1 MFGSG
6 QDKRNLIIAIGAIFV
21 VLVGWQFLMPALF
34 PPDER
39 PRRVAEQPVPGT
51 APPSLDQVVP
61 DLGDPAQVELRQ
73 ASIDSPRITIESP
86 RLSGSIAR
94 LGGRIDSIT
103 LLDYRE
109 EADEESPNI
118 VLLQP
123 RDAVRPYFADFGWIT
138 ANEGIALPQPD
149 TLWDADKLTLAP
161 GRPITL
167 RWDNGAGL
175 KFTRKIDIDEHF
187 VFTVTQ
193 SVLNTTGAPLALTP
207 YSRIARF
214 SDATESILPFKP
226 LFIFQD
232 GALGVFGEDY
242 RDADYDDMRDAY
254 DAKVENPRSGADY
267 RYDATGGWM
276 GLTDKYWL
284 VALIPD
290 QHTPYQASFEYVPVD
305 GGTEDSFQT
314 IYEAEAL
321 TVSPG
326 QAVSLTSH
334 LFTGAK
340 EISLLDNYEESLG
353 ADRLDLAVDFGPA
366 WFLSKPMFYVIDF
379 FNRVTGNFGVAI
391 LLLTICVRV
400 LLFPLANKAYA
411 SMSRMRKLQP
421 EMIRLRERFKDD
433 KQRMNTELMK
443 LYREQKANP
452 VAGCLPLLAQIPVFF
467 ALYYML
473 FVTIE
478 MRHAPFFGW
487 IHDLSAPDPM
497 TFITGFGLLEWP
509 VPEFLLVGIWPI
521 IFGVTMWLQMKLNPQ
536 PMEPIQQ
543 KIMMALPI
551 IFLFLFARFPAG
563 LVVYW
568 TWNNVLSIGQQWLI
582 MRRMG
587 ITRQSLAEDAEK
599 IKKIKEAAEKGTLL
613 KPSRSSRKKTK
624 RADPAKESARAE
636 GEGTA
641 RREGATPRDTAA
653 RARKAQPR
661 TSKARRDDAPRRDSE
676 PRREGAA
683 RKAGETRRDG
693 AARQGESPRRK
704 SGATQASGGS
714 AKAKDSTRTRRSESG
729 GGQKPRAKSADR
741 PHAER
746 KREAKNE
753 AKGETRSTMS
763 PAKRAAIE
771 RARIARKKALA
782 RKQKQKAAR
791 QRKSAPSADQPTGL
805 MDRLKTGLGI
815 PPAEG
820 AQRPTPAPAHKTK
833 PQKSRKQR
841 RAERAAARATEESDA
856 STDANGDAAP
866 ADEASA
872 DEAPAH
878 EASAEAMSGDTA
890 GDGDSDAATQ
900 ESAPGASADGG
911 EWTSQD
917 RPRPRR
923 QRTRKR
929 ARRR

>member
-1 MFGSG
+1 MFGG
-6 QDKRNLIIAIGAIFV
+6 GEDKRNLLIAIGVIFV
-21 VLVGWQFLMPALF
+21 ILLGWQFLMPALF
-34 PPDER
+34 PTDER

-51 APPSLDQVVP
+51 APPSLDQAAPGAGEDVT
-61 DLGDPAQVELRQ
+61 AQAELRQ
-73 ASIDSPRITIESP
+73 AGIDSPRITIESP

-109 EADEESPNI
+109 EADENSPNI

-123 RDAVRPYFADFGWIT
+123 RDSVRPYFADFGWIT
-138 ANEGIALPQPD
+138 AAQGIALPQPD
-149 TLWDADKLTLAP
+149 TLWDADKSTLAP
-161 GRPITL
+161 GRPVTL

-175 KFTRKIDIDEHF
+175 KFTRKIDIDENF

-207 YSRIARF
+207 YARIARF

-242 RDADYDDMRDAY
+242 RDADYEDMRDAY
-254 DAKVENPRSGADY
+254 DARVENPRGGADY
-267 RYDATGGWM
+267 HYEATGGWM

-290 QHTPYQASFEYVPVD
+290 QQTPFRGSFEYVPVD
-305 GGTEDSFQT
+305 GGQADSFQT
-314 IYEAEAL
+314 IYEAEVL

-326 QAVSLTSH
+326 QAVTLTSH

-340 EISLLDNYEESLG
+340 EISLLDAYEESLG
-353 ADRLDLAVDFGPA
+353 ADRLDLSVDFGPA

-379 FNRVTGNFGVAI
+379 FNRATGNFGVAI

-433 KQRMNTELMK
+433 KQRMNSELMR
-443 LYREQKANP
+443 LYKEQKANP

-487 IHDLSAPDPM
+487 IDDLSAPDPM
-497 TFITGFGLLEWP
+497 TFITGFGLLDWP
-509 VPEFLLVGIWPI
+509 APEFLLVGIWPL
-521 IFGVTMWLQMKLNPQ
+521 IFGATMWLQMKLNPQ

-599 IKKIKEAAEKGTLL
+599 IKKIKEAAEKGDLL
-613 KPSRSSRKKTK
+613 KPSRSSRKKT
-624 RADPAKESARAE
+624 RRPDPARNKARTGAEAETNARAE
-636 GEGTA
+636 GSAGREDAARAQGGTQ
-641 RREGATPRDTAA
+641 RDSAA

-661 TSKARRDDAPRRDSE
+661 TGSKRREGAQRKGDAPRRKTGT
-676 PRREGAA
+676 GA
-683 RKAGETRRDG
+683 
-693 AARQGESPRRK
+693 
-704 SGATQASGGS
+704 ASGGGRKEGQTRSRASDAAS
-714 AKAKDSTRTRRSESG
+714 AQKA
-729 GGQKPRAKSADR
+729 RAKSASRSGNDR
-741 PHAER
+741 
-746 KREAKNE
+746 KTEARSE
-753 AKGETRSTMS
+753 GGTRPSS
-763 PAKRAAIE
+763 FKQAAAE
-771 RARIARKKALA
+771 RARIARRKAMA
-782 RKQKQKAAR
+782 RKQRQKAASR
-791 QRKSAPSADQPTGL
+791 RKAAPAANQPSGF
-805 MDRLKTGLGI
+805 MDRLKAGLGI
-815 PPAEG
+815 PPAND
-820 AQRPTPAPAHKTK
+820 APARPSALPPRGSDDK
-833 PQKSRKQR
+833 PRKSRRQR
-841 RAERAAARATEESDA
+841 KAERAAARANEDGDNAAEAAFDEPEAAEPAEAVADTAAADTLA
-856 STDANGDAAP
+856 DDGDAAADETSSDAP
-866 ADEASA
+866 ADGS
-872 DEAPAH
+872 
-878 EASAEAMSGDTA
+878 
-890 GDGDSDAATQ
+890 
-900 ESAPGASADGG
+900 

-917 RPRPRR
+917 RPRR

>member
-6 QDKRNLIIAIGAIFV
+6 EDKRNLIIAIGVIFV
-21 VLVGWQFLMPALF
+21 LLVGWQFLMPALF
-34 PPDER
+34 PQEER
-39 PRRVAEQPVPGT
+39 TRRVAEQPMPDA
-51 APPSLDQVVP
+51 APPSLDQVVTGADVP
-61 DLGDPAQVELRQ
+61 GQPELRQ
-73 ASIDSPRITIESP
+73 AGIESP
-86 RLSGSIAR
+86 RILIESPRVSGSIAR

-123 RDAVRPYFADFGWIT
+123 RDAARPYFADFGWIT
-138 ANEGIALPQPD
+138 AAEGIALPQPD
-149 TLWDADKLTLAP
+149 TLWAADKSTLAP
-161 GRPITL
+161 GRPVTL

-175 KFTRKIDIDEHF
+175 QFTRKIDIDENF

-242 RDADYDDMRDAY
+242 RDADYEDMRDAY
-254 DAKVENPRSGADY
+254 DASVANPRAGPEYS
-267 RYDATGGWM
+267 YDATGGWM

-290 QHTPYQASFEYVPVD
+290 QQVPYQASFEYVPVD
-305 GGTEDSFQT
+305 GGAADSFQT
-314 IYEAEAL
+314 IFEAEPL
-321 TVSPG
+321 TVYPG
-326 QAVSLTSH
+326 QSVALTSH

-340 EISLLDNYEESLG
+340 EISLLDDYEESLG

-379 FNRVTGNFGVAI
+379 FNRATGNFGVAI

-543 KIMMALPI
+543 KILMALPI

-599 IKKIKEAAEKGTLL
+599 IRKIKEAAEKGTLL

-624 RADPAKESARAE
+624 RADPAKEGAPA
-636 GEGTA
+636 GAEGTA
-641 RREGATPRDTAA
+641 SREGTTQRDTAA
-653 RARKAQPR
+653 RARKSQPR
-661 TSKARRDDAPRRDSE
+661 TSQA
-676 PRREGAA
+676 RREGAA
-683 RKAGETRRDG
+683 RKSEA
-693 AARQGESPRRK
+693 PRRK
-704 SGATQASGGS
+704 SGTGQASSGS
-714 AKAKDSTRTRRSESG
+714 ARAEGSTRTRRSESA
-729 GGQKPRAKSADR
+729 GGQKTRAKSASR
-741 PHAER
+741 SRAER
-746 KREAKNE
+746 KGDAKSE
-753 AKGETRSTMS
+753 AKGESRGTVS
-763 PAKRAAIE
+763 PAKRAAAE

-782 RKQKQKAAR
+782 RKQRQKSAR
-791 QRKSAPSADQPTGL
+791 QSKSAPSADQPTGL
-805 MDRLKTGLGI
+805 MDRLKAGLGI

-820 AQRPTPAPAHKTK
+820 EAAPPPRPQSKVK
-833 PQKSRKQR
+833 PKKSRRQR
-841 RAERAAARATEESDA
+841 KAERAAARTGEESD
-856 STDANGDAAP
+856 TLVDGDEDAVPSDTVP
-866 ADEASA
+866 ADEVPGHQ
-872 DEAPAH
+872 APA
-878 EASAEAMSGDTA
+878 ETVSEVAA
-890 GDGDSDAATQ
+890 GDGGAPAPESSSGTPDDS
-900 ESAPGASADGG
+900 G

>member
-1 MFGSG
+1 MFGG
-6 QDKRNLIIAIGAIFV
+6 GEDKRNLLIAIGVIFV
-21 VLVGWQFLMPALF
+21 ILFGWQFLMPALF
-34 PPDER
+34 PTDER
-39 PRRVAEQPVPGT
+39 PRRVAQQPVDGIAPGDQAVLEA
-51 APPSLDQVVP
+51 APGADAAEA
-61 DLGDPAQVELRQ
+61 DGMRQ
-73 ASIDSPRITIESP
+73 AGIDSPRITIDSP

-109 EADEESPNI
+109 EADEDSPNI

-138 ANEGIALPQPD
+138 AQEGVALPQPD
-149 TLWDADKLTLAP
+149 TLWDADKSTLAP
-161 GRPITL
+161 GRPVTL

-175 KFTRKIDIDEHF
+175 KFTRKIDIDENF

-193 SVLNTTGAPLALTP
+193 SVLNTTGGPLALTP

-242 RDADYDDMRDAY
+242 RDADYEDMRDAY
-254 DAKVENPRSGADY
+254 DARVDNPRAGADY
-267 RYDATGGWM
+267 SYEATGGWM

-290 QHTPYQASFEYVPVD
+290 QATPFRGSFEYVPVED
-305 GGTEDSFQT
+305 GQEDSFQT

-321 TVSPG
+321 TVYPG
-326 QAVSLTSH
+326 QSISLTSH

-340 EISLLDNYEESLG
+340 EISLLDRYEEALG
-353 ADRLDLAVDFGPA
+353 AERLDLSVDFGPA

-379 FNRVTGNFGVAI
+379 FNRATGNFGVAI

-433 KQRMNTELMK
+433 KQRMNTELMT
-443 LYREQKANP
+443 LYKEQKANP

-487 IHDLSAPDPM
+487 IDDLSAPDPM

-509 VPEFLLVGIWPI
+509 VPEFLLVGIWPL
-521 IFGVTMWLQMKLNPQ
+521 IFGATMWLQMKLNPQ

-599 IKKIKEAAEKGTLL
+599 IRKIKEAAEKGDLL
-613 KPSRSSRKKTK
+613 KPSRSRKKTK
-624 RADPAKESARAE
+624 RPDPAKEKARAGAE
-636 GEGTA
+636 SEA
-641 RREGATPRDTAA
+641 RSEDATQQDSTTQRDSAA
-653 RARKAQPR
+653 RARKSQPR
-661 TSKARRDDAPRRDSE
+661 TGAT
-676 PRREGAA
+676 RREGAA
-683 RKAGETRRDG
+683 RQAGEARRDGETRRDG
-693 AARQGESPRRK
+693 AARRDDKPRRK
-704 SGATQASGGS
+704 TGTAAGSGS
-714 AKAKDSTRTRRSESG
+714 
-729 GGQKPRAKSADR
+729 GGQKTRAKSAARSRTDR
-741 PHAER
+741 
-746 KREAKNE
+746 KDEAKDE
-753 AKGETRSTMS
+753 AGGGMS
-763 PAKRAAIE
+763 AAKRAAAQ
-771 RARIARKKALA
+771 RARVARRKAEA
-782 RKQKQKAAR
+782 RKQRKKTAG
-791 QRKSAPSADQPTGL
+791 QRKQTPTAAQPTGF
-805 MDRLKTGLGI
+805 MERLKAGLGI
-815 PPAEG
+815 PPADD
-820 AQRPTPAPAHKTK
+820 APQRAPVRPAKEK
-833 PQKSRKQR
+833 PKKSRRQR
-841 RAERAAARATEESDA
+841 KAERAAARGSGESDA
-856 STDANGDAAP
+856 PADATVDDAP
-866 ADEASA
+866 AD
-872 DEAPAH
+872 
-878 EASAEAMSGDTA
+878 
-890 GDGDSDAATQ
+890 AATP
-900 ESAPGASADGG
+900 ETSTDASADGS

-923 QRTRKR
+923 QRTRRR

>member
-6 QDKRNLIIAIGAIFV
+6 ADKRNLIIAIGAIFV

-39 PRRVAEQPVPGT
+39 PRRVAEQPALGT
-51 APPSLDQVVP
+51 APPSLDQVVTSA
-61 DLGDPAQVELRQ
+61 DDPAQAELRQ
-73 ASIDSPRITIESP
+73 AGIESPRIQIESP

-123 RDAVRPYFADFGWIT
+123 RDATRPYFADFGWIT
-138 ANEGIALPQPD
+138 PAEGVALPQPD
-149 TLWDADKLTLAP
+149 TLWAADKSTLAP
-161 GRPITL
+161 GRPVTL

-175 KFTRKIDIDEHF
+175 QFTRKIDIDENF

-242 RDADYDDMRDAY
+242 RDADYEDMRDAY
-254 DAKVENPRSGADY
+254 DAKVANPRSGAEY

-290 QHTPYQASFEYVPVD
+290 QQIPFHASFEYVPID
-305 GGTEDSFQT
+305 GGAEDSFQT
-314 IYEAEAL
+314 IYEAEPL
-321 TVSPG
+321 TVYPG
-326 QAVSLTSH
+326 QSVSLTSH

-340 EISLLDNYEESLG
+340 EISLLDDYEESLG
-353 ADRLDLAVDFGPA
+353 AERLDLSVDFGPA

-379 FNRVTGNFGVAI
+379 FNRATGNFGVAI

-487 IHDLSAPDPM
+487 INDLSAPDPM
-497 TFITGFGLLEWP
+497 TFITGFGLLDWP

-521 IFGVTMWLQMKLNPQ
+521 IFGATMWLQMKLNPQ

-624 RADPAKESARAE
+624 RADPAKEGASAGAGAE
-636 GEGTA
+636 SKA
-641 RREGATPRDTAA
+641 RREGGTQRDSAA

-661 TSKARRDDAPRRDSE
+661 TSKARRDDAPRRD
-676 PRREGAA
+676 RE
-683 RKAGETRRDG
+683 ESRDG
-693 AARQGESPRRK
+693 AARRDEAPRRK
-704 SGATQASGGS
+704 SGS
-714 AKAKDSTRTRRSESG
+714 AAPSS
-729 GGQKPRAKSADR
+729 GGQKSRPKSTARPRD
-741 PHAER
+741 ER
-746 KREAKNE
+746 KSETKNE
-753 AKGETRSTMS
+753 AKDETRSTMS
-763 PAKRAAIE
+763 PAKRAAVE

-782 RKQKQKAAR
+782 RKQKQKTAR
-791 QRKSAPSADQPTGL
+791 QRRATPSADQPTGL
-805 MDRLKTGLGI
+805 MDRLKAGLGI

-820 AQRPTPAPAHKTK
+820 EAAPPPRPQSKEK
-833 PQKSRKQR
+833 PKKSRRQR
-841 RAERAAARATEESDA
+841 KAERAAARDAADSDA
-856 STDANGDAAP
+856 PVDADDDAAP
-866 ADEASA
+866 SDAATA

-878 EASAEAMSGDTA
+878 EAPAETVSGDA
-890 GDGDSDAATQ
+890 SKDSDAPET
-900 ESAPGASADGG
+900 ETPTGTTADGG